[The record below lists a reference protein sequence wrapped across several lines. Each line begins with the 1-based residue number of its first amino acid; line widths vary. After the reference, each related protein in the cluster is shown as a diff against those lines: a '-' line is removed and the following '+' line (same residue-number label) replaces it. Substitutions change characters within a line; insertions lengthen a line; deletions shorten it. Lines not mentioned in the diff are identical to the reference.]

1 MQFARLAGARGRQVP
16 AQAVVPRIITM
27 SFKLKNLTSLQY
39 RNVLIADD
47 DKTIHEIYEEIL
59 RPVDDSPS
67 TNVKGGE
74 VMVDAPKEVYNFNV
88 IHAYDGKEALD
99 RAKQQEAHHLPVQMA
114 IIDLQMPEWDGF
126 ETIRQLNEFDPRISF
141 VIVTG
146 YAEQAR
152 REISDRLGAMPVK
165 IIEKPFV
172 LQDLYD
178 NVYSL
183 VVRWNRIHA
192 D

>member
-1 MQFARLAGARGRQVP
+1 MEGVWWTPGKATVP
-16 AQAVVPRIITM
+16 QSLTM
-27 SFKLKNLTSLQY
+27 SFNLKNLTSLHY

-47 DKTIHEIYEEIL
+47 DETIHEIYEEIL

-67 TNVKGGE
+67 LSVKKGE
-74 VMVDAPKEVYNFNV
+74 VMVDAPSQIYNFNV
-88 IHAYDGKEALD
+88 FHAFNGKQALEF
-99 RAKQQEAHHLPVQMA
+99 AKQQEAHHLPIQMA

-126 ETIRQLNEFDPRISF
+126 ETIKQINEFDPRVSF

-165 IIEKPFV
+165 IISKPFV
-172 LQDLYD
+172 LEDLYET
-178 NVYSL
+178 VYSL
-183 VVRWNRIHA
+183 VARWNRIHA